1 MSELEDRLA
10 IHELIALHG
19 HLVDEGG
26 LDRLDEL
33 FSADVVYDLE
43 AFGYGRLIGVAAIRN
58 AALALGDRNPVGHHV
73 TNVVIEELLPDR
85 AVVRSKGFGV
95 TTAGVVGSVVY
106 EDVVTREQHGW
117 RISYRR
123 VIPRRTPLS
132 R

>member
-26 LDRLDEL
+26 LDRLDEI
-33 FSADVVYDLE
+33 FSVDVVYDLE
-43 AFGYGRLIGVAAIRN
+43 EYGFGRLIGIAAVRD
-58 AALALGDRNPVGHHV
+58 AALALGERNPVGHHV
-73 TNVVIEELLPDR
+73 TNVVIEVLEPDR

-106 EDVVTREQHGW
+106 EDVVIRGELGW

-123 VIPRRTPLS
+123 VVPRRTPLAG
-132 R
+132 